1 MGWVRI
7 KKAAEILKLSTE
19 TVRQWS
25 NTGRIQC
32 SRSAAGQR
40 VYDEDYLRELA
51 GETTGE
57 DTKPIRVF
65 YARASSGQDVSIGT
79 QQKLLEKFYKQSHKT
94 FTDKASGLSEN
105 RKGLKALLAWVK
117 NHPGTIVCV
126 TTKDRLTRFG
136 FTYLESLIAAYGGSV
151 EVLEDETVKEPQEAL
166 MSDFMALLASFSGKF
181 YRLRGWEQQRRLL
194 NDVSIRVDK
203 KVAER
208 V

>member
-40 VYDEDYLRELA
+40 VYDEDYLRGLA
-51 GETTGE
+51 GETTEE
-57 DTKPIRVF
+57 DAEPVRVF
-65 YARASSGQDVSIGT
+65 YARSSSGQDVSIGT
-79 QQKLLEKFYKQSHKT
+79 QQKLLEKSYGRPHKT
-94 FTDKASGLSEN
+94 FTDKASGLNEN

-117 NHPGTIVCV
+117 AHPGAIVCV

-136 FTYLESLIAAYGGSV
+136 FTYLESLIVAYGGSV
-151 EVLEDETVKEPQEAL
+151 EVLKEETVKEPQEAL

-181 YRLRGWEQQRRLL
+181 YRLRGWEQQRKLL
-194 NDVSIRVDK
+194 DDVSSRVDK